1 MFHVLILSTFS
12 HVRSTTHDT
21 IEDQMSSTNPLGR
34 GFDGLMDV
42 LLPYS
47 VCQEME
53 LGSDA
58 VAIHKALAKRKQVAI
73 EYTTL
78 DAS

>member
-1 MFHVLILSTFS
+1 
-12 HVRSTTHDT
+12 
-21 IEDQMSSTNPLGR
+21 MSPKNPLGR
-34 GFDGLMDV
+34 GFDGVMD
-42 LLPYS
+42 